1 MLRMRQSC
9 QIRGKTT
16 RMILH
21 LRDLLHRLYPRLRQK
36 NLANAPQQRPNAL
49 QALLHLLHLLRSSHS
64 LLHRRHLPRAQLHIP
79 RLTSMQTDTA
89 ASGLILHSLGN
100 SSQHVQPVSRVRSM
114 TTS

>member
-1 MLRMRQSC
+1 
-9 QIRGKTT
+9 
-16 RMILH
+16 MILH
-21 LRDLLHRLYPRLRQK
+21 LRHLLHRLYPRLRQK

-49 QALLHLLHLLRSSHS
+49 LALLHLLHLLRSSH

-100 SSQHVQPVSRVRSM
+100 SSQHVQPVSRVRST

>member
-1 MLRMRQSC
+1 MRQSC

-21 LRDLLHRLYPRLRQK
+21 LQHLLHRLYPRLHQK

-49 QALLHLLHLLRSSHS
+49 QALLH
-64 LLHRRHLPRAQLHIP
+64 RRHLPRTQLHTP

-89 ASGLILHSLGN
+89 DFGLILHSLGN
-100 SSQHVQPVSRVRSM
+100 SSQHVQPVSRVPSM

>member
-21 LRDLLHRLYPRLRQK
+21 LRHLLHQLYSRLHQK

-49 QALLHLLHLLRSSHS
+49 RAHLHLLHLLRLSHS
-64 LLHRRHLPRAQLHIP
+64 LLHHRHLPRAQLHIP

>member
-1 MLRMRQSC
+1 MRQSC

-21 LRDLLHRLYPRLRQK
+21 LRHLLHRLYPRLRQK

-49 QALLHLLHLLRSSHS
+49 QALLHLLH
-64 LLHRRHLPRAQLHIP
+64 RRHLPRAQLHIP

-89 ASGLILHSLGN
+89 ASGPILHSLGN

>member
-1 MLRMRQSC
+1 MRQSC

-21 LRDLLHRLYPRLRQK
+21 LQHLLHRLYLRLRQK

-49 QALLHLLHLLRSSHS
+49 QALLHLLHLLQSSHS

-100 SSQHVQPVSRVRSM
+100 SSQHVQPVSRVRST